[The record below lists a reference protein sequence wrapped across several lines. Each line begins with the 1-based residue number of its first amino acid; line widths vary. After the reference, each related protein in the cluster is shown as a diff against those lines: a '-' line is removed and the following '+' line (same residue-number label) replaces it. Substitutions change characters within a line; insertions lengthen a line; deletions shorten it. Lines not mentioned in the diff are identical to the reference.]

1 MYPLLSSVSQS
12 GWVVSHRRLPRIFSP
27 SLIHIVLRFD
37 RNGGSPKNDEE
48 KYQCAKGKH
57 NNEELLRGMTEPRGT
72 CELWSWES
80 GVSIES
86 SKDHEQLTRT
96 RGTTPCSRLEF
107 PRTVKKYF
115 RIFLVSSICN
125 SNLFFER
132 ELPDICP
139 WFFLV
144 CNIPLSLGHLAKHR
158 NRLEQMQHKFALFV
172 RFLSFGTNTPVEWSN
187 HDCNDITC
195 RFNVTP
201 FE

>member
-1 MYPLLSSVSQS
+1 MCPLLSSVSQS

-27 SLIHIVLRFD
+27 SLIHVVLRFD
-37 RNGGSPKNDEE
+37 RNGGSPKSDEE

-57 NNEELLRGMTEPRGT
+57 NNEESLRGMTAPRGT
-72 CELWSWES
+72 CELRSWES

-86 SKDHEQLTRT
+86 SKDHEQLMNT

-115 RIFLVSSICN
+115 RIFRVSSICN
-125 SNLFFER
+125 SNLFLER

-144 CNIPLSLGHLAKHR
+144 CNIPLSPEHLAKHR
-158 NRLEQMQHKFALFV
+158 NTLFV
-172 RFLSFGTNTPVEWSN
+172 RFLLFGTNTGV
-187 HDCNDITC
+187 
-195 RFNVTP
+195 RRMK
-201 FE
+201 